1 MERGVEEEGVK
12 ENNIALFSLATGRS
26 KKVKIDVAYQDND
39 WRPNLSW
46 LPLISNRKIYGTYDS
61 LPNYKMEPHCRHR
74 QPFFF
79 PIFHRTKYSSMSA
92 HKTIDLV
99 KYTD

>member
-1 MERGVEEEGVK
+1 MERGEEEEGVK

-61 LPNYKMEPHCRHR
+61 LPNYKMEPLGS
-74 QPFFF
+74 QPFF
-79 PIFHRTKYSSMSA
+79 PIFHRTKLYSAS
-92 HKTIDLV
+92 LQ
-99 KYTD
+99 